1 MGKSLVGIRR
11 SPTGMGRSP
20 ERAGK
25 SPSGMGK
32 RAILIDKSFYH
43 KKLHLLEA
51 VG

>member
-1 MGKSLVGIRR
+1 M
-11 SPTGMGRSP
+11 GMGRSP

-25 SPSGMGK
+25 SPAGMEK
-32 RAILIDKSFYH
+32 RAIIIGKSFYH

>member
-11 SPTGMGRSP
+11 SPTGMG
-20 ERAGK
+20 
-25 SPSGMGK
+25 K
-32 RAILIDKSFYH
+32 RAVLIDKSFYH